1 VALTEKGGIV
11 AGPGSTP
18 GEAHRSPAP
27 IEAHLESVLAD
38 EFANLIA
45 ASPEGLRAAIVRAQ
59 RSLCTIL
66 GMDRS
71 AIWQGSSDAPEKLRM
86 THLCTLDQ
94 IPPVP
99 EDITANGA
107 FPWFTEQLL
116 AGRTVAVPDIEALPP
131 EAAVD
136 RSSLAHY
143 LDKSTLAIPFRRGP
157 GECAGAVSFAATTR
171 KESWSHLLLAQCRLV
186 VQVIHA
192 VLLRASAEDAA
203 QTERTKLRTILD
215 STSKDLIWYV
225 ASDGFALS
233 SWNRA
238 YATYCL
244 QLTGTAVGLG
254 DTPEVIFKGNAVRV
268 SRWRA
273 FYERAI
279 REGTYTVELPLDMD
293 GLVVLFEF
301 NPVVQD
307 GASVGV
313 TVFGR
318 DITLQKKQQA
328 ELEALQHQLMQSQK
342 LEAVGLLAATLAHDF
357 NNLLMVI
364 MAGADGA
371 RTYLAR
377 REDRDAR
384 SLVDLLDP
392 IRDAAVKGAALV
404 RQLLTFAR
412 PQPRRLGPVDVTQ
425 VLREAE
431 PLLRRLLPKN
441 ITLSVSAPPQ
451 GVHVR
456 AEPSQLDQ
464 VILNL
469 AMNARDAM
477 PNGGRLDVRV
487 SEREIGPSR
496 LPAFPG
502 LAPGSYVELSVRDT
516 GDGIPADTLN
526 RIFEPFFTTKEPGK
540 GSGLGLTTVRAIV
553 TQAGGDLTVRS
564 KVGEGTEL
572 CLLLPPTAAPTPQ
585 AAVVPAARS
594 GTVLLTDDDAD
605 VRRLIE
611 SMLRRSGHRVLSAA
625 SGDEAI
631 SLLRA
636 EDGRVDL
643 LITDIV
649 MSGMSGLDL
658 GRRVRAEFPRIPILF
673 ITGFSNADPE
683 DLAAISPLPVLS
695 KPCTMDALA
704 CAAQEALAAAR

>member
-1 VALTEKGGIV
+1 
-11 AGPGSTP
+11 
-18 GEAHRSPAP
+18 
-27 IEAHLESVLAD
+27 
-38 EFANLIA
+38 
-45 ASPEGLRAAIVRAQ
+45 
-59 RSLCTIL
+59 
-66 GMDRS
+66 
-71 AIWQGSSDAPEKLRM
+71 
-86 THLCTLDQ
+86 
-94 IPPVP
+94 
-99 EDITANGA
+99 
-107 FPWFTEQLL
+107 
-116 AGRTVAVPDIEALPP
+116 
-131 EAAVD
+131 
-136 RSSLAHY
+136 
-143 LDKSTLAIPFRRGP
+143 
-157 GECAGAVSFAATTR
+157 
-171 KESWSHLLLAQCRLV
+171 
-186 VQVIHA
+186 
-192 VLLRASAEDAA
+192 
-203 QTERTKLRTILD
+203 
-215 STSKDLIWYV
+215 
-225 ASDGFALS
+225 
-233 SWNRA
+233 
-238 YATYCL
+238 
-244 QLTGTAVGLG
+244 
-254 DTPEVIFKGNAVRV
+254 
-268 SRWRA
+268 
-273 FYERAI
+273 
-279 REGTYTVELPLDMD
+279 
-293 GLVVLFEF
+293 
-301 NPVVQD
+301 
-307 GASVGV
+307 
-313 TVFGR
+313 
-318 DITLQKKQQA
+318 
-328 ELEALQHQLMQSQK
+328 
-342 LEAVGLLAATLAHDF
+342 
-357 NNLLMVI
+357 
-364 MAGADGA
+364 
-371 RTYLAR
+371 
-377 REDRDAR
+377 
-384 SLVDLLDP
+384 LLDP